1 MLLRFLSYFITIVG
15 HDSLPSTCYYYI
27 TLLPSSFFIHYPY
40 FITLLQL
47 LRSSLSLLHYHSI
60 LSLRSFFYPVIASVS
75 LHYPYPVTVTILF
88 LLCNNSGLHSL
99 SLLCYCYDP
108 FLTSLHSYFITI
120 AISGVSLLIPYLLCY
135 RYVLRS

>member
-1 MLLRFLSYFITIVG
+1 MIHYLQLATITLQVVMLLLYFTTIVILHSLSLLYYFITIASLFLIFT
-15 HDSLPSTCYYYI
+15 SLPFHSI
-27 TLLPSSFFIHYPY
+27 IAILSLPRNSFSFA
-40 FITLLQL
+40 
-47 LRSSLSLLHYHSI
+47 SLSL
-60 LSLRSFFYPVIASVS
+60 PC
-75 LHYPYPVTVTILF
+75 
-88 LLCNNSGLHSL
+88 LCNNSGLHSL